1 MSLTTTTAAAAHPAP
16 VPVRVF
22 LDNIIFLDLDTISVT
37 IYPVSV
43 LEASRLGCCLAC
55 PPPPPPVGG
64 PQSRLWYPG
73 WAPAPPPAP
82 GLWSTSPRG
91 LGLASGPRGAD
102 TDIHWHAHTA
112 TLLPRLTSATSRLLH
127 NRCQGMMSRDD
138 AMCHTCCHASGQ
150 WCTALAAPRVS
161 PSVTS
166 ATSSARARPG
176 PRPMLVLSPGV
187 TWRVTRL
194 VTTVTIVT
202 PCHTPRCG
210 LMTTW
215 QCTVTAACTTLTL
228 TTSSSR
234 PAPAGLTPTPTC
246 SAAWWLTWLWM
257 WRKYPELGKI
267 WTDTFQIFSS
277 IVQEF

>member
-1 MSLTTTTAAAAHPAP
+1 MY
-16 VPVRVF
+16 
-22 LDNIIFLDLDTISVT
+22 LDTILVT

-73 WAPAPPPAP
+73 WSPPL
-82 GLWSTSPRG
+82 GRWSTSPRG
-91 LGLASGPRGAD
+91 LVMVSGPRGAD

-112 TLLPRLTSATSRLLH
+112 TLLPRLTSTTSLLLH
-127 NRCQGMMSRDD
+127 NRCQGTMSLADD
-138 AMCHTCCHASGQ
+138 DMCPTLCHTSGQ
-150 WCTALAAPRVS
+150 WCTAQAAPRVS

-176 PRPMLVLSPGV
+176 PRPMLVLSHGV

-234 PAPAGLTPTPTC
+234 PSPAGPTPAT
-246 SAAWWLTWLWM
+246 SAAWWPKWLWM